1 MTVMHHPEL
10 RVNAKADPDDEV
22 FAIYAERGWKRGE
35 HPDTDLDDPTGGLRR
50 VLPAAKPAPKTPK
63 PKD

>member
-1 MTVMHHPEL
+1 MAVMHHPEL
-10 RVNAKADPDDEV
+10 RVNASVPNDAV
-22 FAIYAERGWKRGE
+22 MAIHAERGWKRGE
-35 HPDTDLDDPTGGLRR
+35 HPDTDLDDPTRGLRR

>member
-1 MTVMHHPEL
+1 M
-10 RVNAKADPDDEV
+10 
-22 FAIYAERGWKRGE
+22 AIHAERGWKRGE
-35 HPDTDLDDPTGGLRR
+35 HPDTDLDDPARGLRR